1 MIMKG
6 MLVILIATVVIGI
19 ILYLVEVFYYRRR
32 DAERQLAD
40 SAEDTNMVEGETE
53 LPSVDDKG
61 ADKRE
66 GEEQSCCGL
75 HLVCDKN
82 SLSPVTPEIIYYD
95 DDELDR
101 FSGRASD
108 NYSSEEIEEF
118 REIMLTLL
126 PSDAAGWSR
135 SLQLRNI
142 VLPPEIREEL
152 LMIVAEERT
161 RNAK

>member
-1 MIMKG
+1 MKG

-19 ILYLVEVFYYRRR
+19 ILYIVEVFYYRRR
-32 DAERQLAD
+32 DAYKQIDDASKDSTSGDGEAEQLSPNDKAD
-40 SAEDTNMVEGETE
+40 IKEEG
-53 LPSVDDKG
+53 D
-61 ADKRE
+61 
-66 GEEQSCCGL
+66 EQGCCGL

-82 SLSPVTPEIIYYD
+82 SLSPVTPEIVYYD

-108 NYSSEEIEEF
+108 DYSPEEVEEF

-152 LMIVAEERT
+152 LMIVADERT